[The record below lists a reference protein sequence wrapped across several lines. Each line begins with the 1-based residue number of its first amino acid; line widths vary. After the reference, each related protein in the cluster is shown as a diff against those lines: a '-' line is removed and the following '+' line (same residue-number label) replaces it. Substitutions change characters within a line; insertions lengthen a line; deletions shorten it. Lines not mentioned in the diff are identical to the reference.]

1 MHIYIYTYLHIYIY
15 TYIHIHIY
23 TYIHIYIY
31 TYAYT
36 CFGVRS
42 FAPVYTHTCIHTY
55 IYTHIHMTRSCL
67 CTEVQVFF
75 FLLPE
80 GTVTF
85 RSALTWA
92 LHVYTCTRMY
102 THTCMHIR
110 IYAYT
115 SALPYHGFI
124 NIYVHTLTYMHI
136 NVYPHTYTHV
146 YVYTHTYMD
155 IRIYVY
161 TYIQLYFQR
170 GRSAVPYHG
179 LLDRMPL

>member
-1 MHIYIYTYLHIYIY
+1 MHIHICIYMFWYALIRAGVHTHMYPH
-15 TYIHIHIY
+15 IHIH
-23 TYIHIYIY
+23 
-31 TYAYT
+31 
-36 CFGVRS
+36 
-42 FAPVYTHTCIHTY
+42 THTYDTLMFVHGGAGI
-55 IYTHIHMTRSCL
+55 
-67 CTEVQVFF
+67 F